1 MKKNTA
7 AKLSLASLAVILGGG
22 SVLMNT
28 QPFTPV
34 HAEVQDTKEAQDTT
48 VMIDQGT
55 SWKYLDDN
63 TDPAAGGALNA
74 WTLGTFDDS
83 AWKEAA
89 GKFGAKRGE
98 LADVSGYMPTV
109 LLNQYY
115 EENKDH
121 MYAGTIYRQGRCNG
135 NPGQGR
141 HGCGEI

>member
-55 SWKYLDDN
+55 SW
-63 TDPAAGGALNA
+63 
-74 WTLGTFDDS
+74 
-83 AWKEAA
+83 
-89 GKFGAKRGE
+89 
-98 LADVSGYMPTV
+98 
-109 LLNQYY
+109 
-115 EENKDH
+115 
-121 MYAGTIYRQGRCNG
+121 
-135 NPGQGR
+135 
-141 HGCGEI
+141 

>member
-63 TDPAAGGALNA
+63 TDPQP
-74 WTLGTFDDS
+74 
-83 AWKEAA
+83 EA
-89 GKFGAKRGE
+89 R
-98 LADVSGYMPTV
+98 
-109 LLNQYY
+109 
-115 EENKDH
+115 
-121 MYAGTIYRQGRCNG
+121 
-135 NPGQGR
+135 
-141 HGCGEI
+141 

>member
-55 SWKYLDDN
+55 
-63 TDPAAGGALNA
+63 AGNI
-74 WTLGTFDDS
+74 WMTTLIRQP
-83 AWKEAA
+83 EA
-89 GKFGAKRGE
+89 R
-98 LADVSGYMPTV
+98 
-109 LLNQYY
+109 
-115 EENKDH
+115 
-121 MYAGTIYRQGRCNG
+121 
-135 NPGQGR
+135 
-141 HGCGEI
+141 